1 MFCNGSWLDKGE
13 LARPRVATIT
23 GRTSSVDDIIRPISC
38 PPIPKVVHAL
48 DGHRNMKRFAY
59 YCIDAHI

>member
-23 GRTSSVDDIIRPISC
+23 GRTSLVDDMIGPISC
-38 PPIPKVVHAL
+38 PSIPKVVHAL
-48 DGHRNMKRFAY
+48 DGYKNMRRFAHF
-59 YCIDAHI
+59 CTDAHI